1 MPFQKELS
9 TNNVL
14 NYGYSFSNLPIYG
27 PPGSLHADLMRE
39 VVGVDV
45 TKVDR
50 RVGGK
55 PILNMTFP
63 YHPLNNPIYMQS
75 NVK

>member
-9 TNNVL
+9 TNNEL
-14 NYGYSFSNLPIYG
+14 NYGYSFSNLPLYG

-39 VVGVDV
+39 VVGKDI
-45 TKVDR
+45 TKEQR
-50 RVGGK
+50 QVGGK
-55 PILNMTFP
+55 PLLNYTFP